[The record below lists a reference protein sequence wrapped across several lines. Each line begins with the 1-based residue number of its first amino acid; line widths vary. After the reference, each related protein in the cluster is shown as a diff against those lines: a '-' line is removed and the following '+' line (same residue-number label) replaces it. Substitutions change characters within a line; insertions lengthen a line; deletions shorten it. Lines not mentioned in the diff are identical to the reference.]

1 MFPADG
7 LRYQPVPGV
16 RRYLEGY
23 VGVLAGP
30 WNGQP
35 EFTVD
40 AVAAAATA
48 AFLDEMATYVGG
60 HWRTVGFDGHMLT
73 GARPPSLGGGVRQT
87 RPVDGRYRIGWGL
100 PWHRV
105 DPDRCDR
112 IIAWP

>member
-48 AFLDEMATYVGG
+48 AFLE
-60 HWRTVGFDGHMLT
+60 
-73 GARPPSLGGGVRQT
+73 
-87 RPVDGRYRIGWGL
+87 
-100 PWHRV
+100 
-105 DPDRCDR
+105 DRKSVV
-112 IIAWP
+112 